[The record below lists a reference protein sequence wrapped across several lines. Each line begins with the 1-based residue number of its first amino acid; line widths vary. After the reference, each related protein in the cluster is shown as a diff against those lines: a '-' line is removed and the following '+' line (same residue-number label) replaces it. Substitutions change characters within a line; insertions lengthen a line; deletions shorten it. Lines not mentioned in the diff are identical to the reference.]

1 MIESSIKSLDLLAL
15 SRCPHCNVAHP
26 HLARVYGP
34 VSSISV
40 NGQISRW
47 WNLYKC
53 DSCGGMVIAASEH
66 KEGKVN
72 EMYPKAVVVNESIPE
87 PANTYLNQAIESL
100 HAPAGAVMLSASAV
114 DSMLKIKGFKVGSL
128 KQRIDEAATN
138 HLITSEMAAWVHEV
152 RLDAN
157 EQRHADE
164 NVSLPNDVDA
174 KKSVSFA
181 LALAE
186 FLFVLPARVERERKP
201 QSQK

>member
-1 MIESSIKSLDLLAL
+1 
-15 SRCPHCNVAHP
+15 
-26 HLARVYGP
+26 
-34 VSSISV
+34 
-40 NGQISRW
+40 
-47 WNLYKC
+47 
-53 DSCGGMVIAASEH
+53 
-66 KEGKVN
+66 
-72 EMYPKAVVVNESIPE
+72 
-87 PANTYLNQAIESL
+87 
-100 HAPAGAVMLSASAV
+100 MLSAIAV
-114 DSMLKIKGFKVGSL
+114 DSMLKIKGFKAGSL

-138 HLITSEMAAWVHEV
+138 HLITSEMAAWVHDV